1 MVNHMISVDEAMDRI
16 LRHIVVLDSEDRA
29 ILECLGQVLDADIRA
44 NESIPPMDN
53 SAMDGFAVRAR
64 DIQGAA
70 SLSPVVLSVID
81 QVAAGYVSSR
91 KVEAGTAIRI
101 MTGAPVPAGADT
113 VVPFEDTDE
122 EARVGRGETLSD
134 IGILVEPVEGANIR
148 RRGEDITAGQVVLR
162 RGTMLRPPE
171 IGLLASIGKA
181 KVSVIRR
188 PVVAILATGDELLEI
203 SEPLAPGKIRDTNS
217 YTTAAQVLRYGG
229 IPMMLG
235 IGRDTAR
242 SLNELLGRA
251 LDADLLV
258 TSGGVSVGD
267 YDVVKNVLAE
277 RGEMDLWSVRMKPGK
292 PSAFGM
298 IRRGGDQP
306 GLPHLGLPGNPVSSM
321 ITFEQFVRPAIL
333 KMLGHTNLEKPTVR
347 AVMENSVMNRDH
359 RRIYCRVIVRRTGDT
374 YRATLTGP
382 QGSGVLTS
390 MSRANGL
397 AVVPEAVARVDPGDT
412 VDVQMLDWNESHN
425 LPQEAP

>member
-1 MVNHMISVDEAMDRI
+1 MVSHMISVDEARERI
-16 LRHIVVLDSEDRA
+16 LQNTVVLDSEDRP
-29 ILECLGQVLDADIRA
+29 ILECLGQVLDTDIRA
-44 NESIPPMDN
+44 DESIPPMDN

-64 DIQGAA
+64 DTQGAA
-70 SLSPVVLSVID
+70 SSSPVVLSVIG

-91 KVEAGTAIRI
+91 SVEPGTAIRI
-101 MTGAPVPAGADT
+101 MTGAPLPSGADT

-122 EARVGRGETLSD
+122 DARAARGEALSD
-134 IGILVEPVEGANIR
+134 IGILVEASEGANIR

-162 RGTMLRPPE
+162 QGTVLRPPE

-203 SEPLAPGKIRDTNS
+203 NEPLAPGKIRDTNS

-242 SLNELLGRA
+242 SLNELLDRA

-277 RGEMDLWSVRMKPGK
+277 RGDMDLWTVRMKPGK

-298 IRRGGDQP
+298 IRRGGDRP
-306 GLPHLGLPGNPVSSM
+306 GLPLLGLPGNPVSSM

-333 KMLGHTNLEKPTVR
+333 KMLGHTNLDKPTVR
-347 AVMENSVMNRDH
+347 AVMEDRVMNRDH
-359 RRIYCRVIVRRTGDT
+359 RRIYCRVIVHRSGDT
-374 YRATLTGP
+374 YRARLTGP

-390 MSRANGL
+390 MSSANGL
-397 AVVPEAVARVDPGDT
+397 AVVPETVARLDPGDT

-425 LPQEAP
+425 LPQEVP